1 MSRGYYSQE
10 PGENCSVLNISLPFN
25 YYYTGTKPSSEG
37 TSSTAGTPQKAAMD
51 ISECSVLL
59 VEDNLINQKITLLTL
74 KPLVKNIDTA
84 SNGREA
90 IEKIME
96 SKYDLILLDIQ
107 MPVMDGLITAEK
119 IREMEQGKETH
130 MPIIAIT
137 ADAMIGDRERCL
149 SAGIDEYISKPYQ
162 PAQLI
167 AAINELLGR

>member
-1 MSRGYYSQE
+1 MSRGSYSQE
-10 PGENCSVLNISLPFN
+10 AGENCSVLNISIPFTYVN
-25 YYYTGTKPSSEG
+25 SQMKSSAEEIF
-37 TSSTAGTPQKAAMD
+37 TTAGAARKSAKD
-51 ISECSVLL
+51 ISECSILL

-74 KPLVKNIDTA
+74 KPLVKNIETA

-119 IREMEQGKETH
+119 IREMEKGRETH
-130 MPIIAIT
+130 IPIIAIT

-167 AAINELLGR
+167 NAIMEMIA